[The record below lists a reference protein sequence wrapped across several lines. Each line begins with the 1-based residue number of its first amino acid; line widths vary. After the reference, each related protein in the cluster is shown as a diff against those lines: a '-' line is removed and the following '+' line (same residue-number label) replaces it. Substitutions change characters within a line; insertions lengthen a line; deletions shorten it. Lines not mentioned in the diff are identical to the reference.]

1 MNAPFETTICAL
13 ATPHA
18 MGALAVIRLSGPDAL
33 AIADRVFTTSKGTR
47 LADSP
52 GYRMYVGQLLDAQ
65 DRLLDHVVAS
75 VFRAPHSFTGEDSV
89 EFSCHGAL
97 YIQEAALQSLIAH
110 GAVMAGPGAFSQR
123 AFLNGKMDLTQ
134 VEAVADL
141 IASESEGAHRLAL
154 AQLRGGFSQELAQ
167 LRADLLRAA
176 SLLELELDFS
186 DQDVEFVDRAELLAL
201 LAQLLERVTY
211 LCDSFQVGNAIK
223 NGIPVALV
231 GAVNAGKSTLLNA
244 LLGEERAIV
253 SNIPGTTRDTI
264 EDTLTLSGTTYRF
277 IDTAGLRLSD
287 APGLDPLSS
296 AETHPLDP
304 AQAGADPIE
313 QMGIQ
318 RSLTQLKTAKIIL
331 VLLDATRPET
341 HAPTLRAV
349 QQFRNEKESDIIL
362 VYNKIDISSNTS
374 VICCN
379 DYVTSS
385 ISAKQRIGIEE
396 LKNSITHITQSRV
409 KTALSGTQ
417 TLLTNLRHYQ
427 ELLQAKEALE
437 RVRDGL
443 SQPLPVPT
451 DLLTPDLRQALF
463 HIGAITGQI
472 TTDEILSNIFSH
484 FCIGK

>member
-52 GYRMYVGQLLDAQ
+52 GYRMYVGHLLDTQ
-65 DRLLDHVVAS
+65 NRLLDHVVAS

-154 AQLRGGFSQELAQ
+154 AQLRGGFSQELFH

-201 LAQLLERVTY
+201 LAQLLERITY

-264 EDTLTLSGTTYRF
+264 EDTLTLAGTSYRF
-277 IDTAGLRLSD
+277 IDTAGLRL
-287 APGLDPLSS
+287 LDS
-296 AETHPLDP
+296 
-304 AQAGADPIE
+304 AQADTEPIE
-313 QMGIQ
+313 KMGIQ
-318 RSLTQLKTAKIIL
+318 RSLEQLKTAKIIL

-341 HAPTLRAV
+341 HAPTLLTV
-349 QQFRNEKESDIIL
+349 QQNRNENESDIIL
-362 VYNKIDISSNTS
+362 VYNKIDILNNDK
-374 VICCN
+374 VITNN
-379 DYVTSS
+379 DYVTLN

-396 LKNSITHITQSRV
+396 LKQSIAHITQTRV
-409 KTALSGTQ
+409 QTALSGSQ

-472 TTDEILSNIFSH
+472 TTDEILGNIFSH